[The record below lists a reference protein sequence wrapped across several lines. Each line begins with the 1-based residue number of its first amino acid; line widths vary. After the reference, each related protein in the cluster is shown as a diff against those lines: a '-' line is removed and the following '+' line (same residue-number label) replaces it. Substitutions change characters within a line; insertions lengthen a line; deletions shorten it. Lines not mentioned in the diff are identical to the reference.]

1 MAKAEVATSSVRAP
15 RGTKPVAQA
24 FLSALDT
31 VPEASR
37 SSVAKAAQAMIRD
50 ELKNRRDKLKA
61 ATAKDKARRPAA
73 SGRTRKSA
81 EPNPAEPRAEAAPPK
96 RRSRKQADVPAAA

>member
-1 MAKAEVATSSVRAP
+1 MAKAEAATSTARAP

-37 SSVAKAAQAMIRD
+37 SVVAKAAQLMIRD
-50 ELKNRRDKLKA
+50 ELRNRRDKLKA
-61 ATAKDKARRPAA
+61 ATAKDKARRSAAPA
-73 SGRTRKSA
+73 RTRKAA
-81 EPNPAEPRAEAAPPK
+81 EPNPAESHAEAAPRK
-96 RRSRKQADVPAAA
+96 RRSRRQADVPAAA